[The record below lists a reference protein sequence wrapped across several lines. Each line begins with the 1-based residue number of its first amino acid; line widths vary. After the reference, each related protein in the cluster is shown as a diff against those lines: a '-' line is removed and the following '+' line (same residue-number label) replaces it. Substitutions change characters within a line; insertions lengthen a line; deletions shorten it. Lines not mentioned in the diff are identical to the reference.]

1 MRVHL
6 YIPTLNG
13 GERFLELLDWLGRQ
27 TLPLQRCVV
36 IDSGST
42 DGTVAAAQASGCEVI
57 GLGNDGF
64 DHGGTRQRA
73 VDAFPEADVYC
84 LLTQDAIPAD
94 EGALANLVQAFADP
108 EVGLAYGRQL

>member
-1 MRVHL
+1 KPSERTRGNQRATMKVNL

-13 GERFLELLDWLGRQ
+13 GERFVELLDMLARQ
-27 TLPLQRCVV
+27 TFPLQRCVV

-42 DGTVAAAQASGCEVI
+42 DGTVAVAQAGGCEVI
-57 GLGNDGF
+57 GLGSEGF

-73 VDAFPEADVYC
+73 IDAYPDADIYC

-94 EGALANLVQAFADP
+94 ELALAN
-108 EVGLAYGRQL
+108 

>member
-42 DGTVAAAQASGCEVI
+42 DVTVAAAQASGCEVI

-73 VDAFPEADVYC
+73 VDAFPEADVYRSEEHTSELQSLMRISYAGFC
-84 LLTQDAIPAD
+84 
-94 EGALANLVQAFADP
+94 
-108 EVGLAYGRQL
+108 